1 MSRSVPLVGIV
12 MVVYIGFALLGPIF
26 GAADFD
32 MAAFLTR
39 AIWKT
44 VLPSGEAWLLDVGET
59 FVLAGL
65 VALVFAGIKAAGK
78 NWISMGNHILSMLSL
93 IGGLLLFL
101 MVKGFET
108 SPFFLLVVMVGVEA
122 MAGMLVAFVAARRGH
137 QGSESSDE

>member
-44 VLPSGEAWLLDVGET
+44 VLPSGETWLLDVGET

-65 VALVFAGIKAAGK
+65 VALVFAGIKAAGRIR
-78 NWISMGNHILSMLSL
+78 ISMENHILSMLSL

-122 MAGMLVAFVAARRGH
+122 MAGMLVAFVTARRGH
-137 QGSESSDE
+137 HGSESSDE

>member
-1 MSRSVPLVGIV
+1 
-12 MVVYIGFALLGPIF
+12 MVVYVGFALLGPIF

-32 MAAFLTR
+32 MVAFLTR
-39 AIWKT
+39 EILRT
-44 VLPSGEAWLLDVGET
+44 VLPSGEEWLLDVGET

-78 NWISMGNHILSMLSL
+78 SWISMGNHILSMLSF

-122 MAGMLVAFVAARRGH
+122 MTGVLVAIVTIRRGH
-137 QGSESSDE
+137 GSENIDE